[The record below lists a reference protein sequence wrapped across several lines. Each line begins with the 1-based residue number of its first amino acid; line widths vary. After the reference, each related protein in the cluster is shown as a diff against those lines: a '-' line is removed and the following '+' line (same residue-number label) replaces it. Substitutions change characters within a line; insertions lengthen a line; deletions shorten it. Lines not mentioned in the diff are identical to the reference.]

1 MLPRGLLARA
11 ALYRDTRN
19 PNPNHDFLRARKDL
33 QEVYDIAEPNGMWLL
48 LTDYHLGMARLLIA
62 EKGNP
67 PQFPFFKEGSR
78 ESSVPE
84 VPPLGKG
91 RNRGIS
97 VQKHVVQAEKLIEET
112 GYKRRLPELQELQ
125 KRIGEQPFS

>member
-11 ALYRDTRN
+11 VLYRDTR
-19 PNPNHDFLRARKDL
+19 NPNHDFLRARQDS
-33 QEVYDIAEPNGMWLL
+33 QEVYDIAEPCGM
-48 LTDYHLGMARLLIA
+48 RLLIA
-62 EKGNP
+62 DRGNP
-67 PQFPFFKEGSR
+67 PQFPFFKGESR

-84 VPPLGKG
+84 VPPLEKG
-91 RNRGIS
+91 NRGIS
-97 VQKHVVQAEKLIEET
+97 VQEHVVQAEKLIEET